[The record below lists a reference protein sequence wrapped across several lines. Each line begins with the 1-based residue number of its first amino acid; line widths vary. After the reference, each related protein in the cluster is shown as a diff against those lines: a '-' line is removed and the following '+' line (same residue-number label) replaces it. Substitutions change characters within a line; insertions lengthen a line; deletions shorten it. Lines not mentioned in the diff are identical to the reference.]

1 VPPWEFATAGRIVF
15 GAGAAAGAADIV
27 MQFGVRVLLVT
38 GVTPPRAQWLAD
50 ALAARHAIC
59 SVVYADGEPDVPFV
73 RKASEFVR
81 RKGVDVVVGVGGG
94 SAMDAAKAIA
104 ALATNEGDP
113 FDYLEVVGRGKA
125 ITRQPLPCVAIPT
138 TAGTGSEVT
147 RNAVLLVPDN
157 RVKVSLRSPLMLP
170 RVAIV
175 DPELTYDLP
184 PRLTAQTGLD
194 ALTQVIEPFLSLRAT
209 PLVDVLCREGV
220 LRAARSLRT
229 AFADGRHA
237 RAREDMSMASLYGG
251 FALANAGLGAV
262 HALAGPIGG
271 MFSAPHGAVCAALL
285 PQVLA
290 VNRDAMRAREPQH
303 PALARLDDVAR
314 LLTGTPTATADD
326 GIRWLEALVADL
338 EIPGLRT
345 WGLSEADLGPAVDQA
360 ARSSSM
366 KGNPIGLTPE
376 ELTRAVVAAL

>member
-1 VPPWEFATAGRIVF
+1 
-15 GAGAAAGAADIV
+15 
-27 MQFGVRVLLVT
+27 
-38 GVTPPRAQWLAD
+38 
-50 ALAARHAIC
+50 
-59 SVVYADGEPDVPFV
+59 
-73 RKASEFVR
+73 
-81 RKGVDVVVGVGGG
+81 
-94 SAMDAAKAIA
+94 
-104 ALATNEGDP
+104 
-113 FDYLEVVGRGKA
+113 
-125 ITRQPLPCVAIPT
+125 
-138 TAGTGSEVT
+138 
-147 RNAVLLVPDN
+147 
-157 RVKVSLRSPLMLP
+157 
-170 RVAIV
+170 
-175 DPELTYDLP
+175 
-184 PRLTAQTGLD
+184 
-194 ALTQVIEPFLSLRAT
+194 
-209 PLVDVLCREGV
+209 
-220 LRAARSLRT
+220 
-229 AFADGRHA
+229 
-237 RAREDMSMASLYGG
+237 
-251 FALANAGLGAV
+251 
-262 HALAGPIGG
+262 